1 MRAIVLAAGLG
12 TRMRP
17 LTDRTPKCLLPIQ
30 GQPQLAYWFYLLHH
44 YGVDKVLVNTHYLHE
59 QVNAYVETTDLPV
72 DVTLVHEPV
81 LLGSAGTVKANRAF
95 VEEEDAFFIAYG
107 DTLMDADLGA
117 LLDWH
122 ESHRQP
128 ATIGLFRS
136 PTPSACGIVELD
148 DNGIVIGFE
157 EKPRVPKS
165 NLAFAGI
172 AVGTPALFDY
182 IPDEVPCDMGSQV
195 FGRMA
200 GRMAGWELRDA
211 YLRDIGTPDSYARAQ
226 EEVSQLRVKPA

>member
-30 GQPQLAYWFYLLHH
+30 GHPQLAYWFYLLHH
-44 YGVDKVLVNTHYLHE
+44 YGVDHVLVNTHYLHE
-59 QVNAYVETTDLPV
+59 QVHSYVRSTKLPV
-72 DVTLVHEPV
+72 EVTLVHEPV
-81 LLGSAGTVKANRAF
+81 LLGSAGTLKTNRAF
-95 VEEEDAFFIAYG
+95 LENEDAFFIAYG

-117 LLDWH
+117 LMIRHKSLG
-122 ESHRQP
+122 QP
-128 ATIGLFRS
+128 ATIGLFHS

-148 DNGIVIGFE
+148 GGGLVISFE

-165 NLAFAGI
+165 DLAFAGI
-172 AVGTPALFDY
+172 AVGSPALFDY
-182 IPDEVPCDMGSQV
+182 IPDYVPCDMGSQV

-200 GRMAGWELRDA
+200 GHMAGWELGDA

-226 EEVSQLRVKPA
+226 EEVSQLRVRPA